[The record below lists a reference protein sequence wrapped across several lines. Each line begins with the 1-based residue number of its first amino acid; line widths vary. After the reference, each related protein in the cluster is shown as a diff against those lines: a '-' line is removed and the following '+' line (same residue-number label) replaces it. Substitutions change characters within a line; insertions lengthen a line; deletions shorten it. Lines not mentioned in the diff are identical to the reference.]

1 MYFFLLLQWNYDYH
15 SATYLLLL
23 QKKLRGRPIRLVAS
37 KTKKIARPLFEQPQP
52 LTPYRVSVCHVAS
65 QIHCTNHCWC
75 CITDIYKVLSYLSNA
90 IVMMLVSI
98 DYLSQ

>member
-1 MYFFLLLQWNYDYH
+1 MNIQLPEYGISHHLGPYTINKILLFSLLQWNYDYH

-52 LTPYRVSVCHVAS
+52 LTPYRVIVIHLAS
-65 QIHCTNHCWC
+65 QIHCT
-75 CITDIYKVLSYLSNA
+75 KLL
-90 IVMMLVSI
+90 
-98 DYLSQ
+98 